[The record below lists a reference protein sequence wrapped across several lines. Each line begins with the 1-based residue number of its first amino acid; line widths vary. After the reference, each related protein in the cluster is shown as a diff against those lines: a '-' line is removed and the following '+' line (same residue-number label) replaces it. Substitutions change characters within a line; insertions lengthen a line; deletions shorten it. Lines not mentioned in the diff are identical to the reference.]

1 MSLKDSEEVPEKGAM
16 DKKEKEETE
25 KKEADDTKKDEKDQ
39 DVVFVQDVGFT
50 VKIIAPNLEPFD
62 IQVVYFNYFFEL
74 SMFVYV
80 LQDLCSHLSIMPI
93 SSHFYFTDIYYL
105 FLDQVL
111 ST

>member
-62 IQVVYFNYFFEL
+62 IQVTYFDFL
-74 SMFVYV
+74 SMFVFM
-80 LQDLCSHLSIMPI
+80 L
-93 SSHFYFTDIYYL
+93 
-105 FLDQVL
+105 QVL
-111 ST
+111 LFQIPQFFSISLFHFLFHGVFISFL